1 MEIDQWRREY
11 VSGGLSRADLCDTPL
26 EQFDKW
32 LQELAPA
39 GLSDPS
45 SMILATADA
54 NGRPSQRVV
63 LLKGYGDKGFTF
75 FTNLQ
80 SQKARDIA
88 ANPQV
93 CLLFPWHALDRQVI
107 IYGRAEELDRQEAQ
121 AYFQTRPRDSQLAAW
136 ASHQSEP
143 VESREQ
149 LEKAFLQ
156 TRERFPDEVP
166 LPDFWGGYRVVPD
179 TVEFWQGRASRLHD
193 RFMYLL
199 QDDGSWKVERLSP

>member
-11 VSGGLSRADLCDTPL
+11 VSGGLSREDLLETPV

-32 LQELAPA
+32 LQELTPA
-39 GLSDPS
+39 GLKDPS
-45 SMILATADA
+45 SMSLATVDA
-54 NGRPSQRVV
+54 SGRPSQRIV
-63 LLKGYGDKGFTF
+63 LLKGYGEQGFTF

-107 IYGRAEELDRQEAQ
+107 VYGRAEELGRAEAET
-121 AYFQTRPRDSQLAAW
+121 YFHSRPRDSQLAAW

-143 VESREQ
+143 VASRDKLES
-149 LEKAFLQ
+149 AFLEA
-156 TRERFPDEVP
+156 RKRYPDEVP
-166 LPDFWGGYRVVPD
+166 LPDYWGGYRVVPD

-193 RFMYLL
+193 RFVYRL
-199 QDDGSWKVERLSP
+199 QADGSWQVERLSP